1 MSASNKTWSWTV
13 IVQTP
18 GIYRDVPDFCDLRC
32 SPQGQ
37 LLMVEKLVGKF
48 FSIWAEDAPGMSPE
62 PTPHQLE
69 QARSLIQVQLNPN
82 HLQHAHSMNHVQRA
96 KKHYTAA
103 YTLPDGEPQ
112 VPPTLASTHCAFQES
127 D

>member
-18 GIYRDVPDFCDLRC
+18 SIYRDVPDFHDLRC

-48 FSIWAEDAPGMSPE
+48 FSIWAEDAPGIRLQDP
-62 PTPHQLE
+62 LL
-69 QARSLIQVQLNPN
+69 RSSN
-82 HLQHAHSMNHVQRA
+82 R
-96 KKHYTAA
+96 
-103 YTLPDGEPQ
+103 
-112 VPPTLASTHCAFQES
+112 LAP
-127 D
+127 